1 MSQRRVISNQPRNN
15 VVYVNVKQ
23 CQINVVYFNVGVNNV
38 GVNNVRLRR
47 NNVVIFNVEFHNVVS
62 RRHNVVNVIIF
73 KKLKS
78 KKKKLLNLKRKMT
91 QLISKTCFRL

>member
-47 NNVVIFNVEFHNVVS
+47 NNVIIFNVKFHNVVS

-78 KKKKLLNLKRKMT
+78 KKKKTFEPQKKDD
-91 QLISKTCFRL
+91 SFD